1 MVISVMKDKKARP
14 LSAVR
19 AGEKVRLKRIDAGQ
33 SLNARLASMGLVTN
47 VEIMVVNNGH
57 SGSFMIKVKESKMV
71 LGRGIAHKII
81 VF

>member
-33 SLNARLASMGLVTN
+33 GLNALKS
-47 VEIMVVNNGH
+47 
-57 SGSFMIKVKESKMV
+57 IKKLNICLK
-71 LGRGIAHKII
+71 
-81 VF
+81 